1 MTDKT
6 ALLAALARGVS
17 LQSSIDDLPGRL
29 CRAAV
34 GIMGAAGG
42 ALTIAYTEPHRV
54 TLCTTDDRAG
64 RLEDLQDV
72 LGEGPGP
79 TAYESG
85 SQVRA
90 RIGAPSGTGPP
101 RADPRWPHFDQ
112 AVRDAFTS
120 VQVIAI
126 AIRPHAQTMG
136 VLTCHMPVGESPQL
150 GVAEAQFLGDAVG
163 AALLKDPDSLA
174 TDLTGPWA
182 NRALVHQA
190 TGMVTAQI
198 RVRPDDALALLR
210 AHAYAR
216 GWAVT
221 TVAKAVI
228 DRELDFSPRHP
239 RGERRF
245 AGDAGDADGGRGST
259 DTEAPPATHPDRT
272 VADGARPHDTTDGNP
287 QS

>member
-1 MTDKT
+1 M
-6 ALLAALARGVS
+6 
-17 LQSSIDDLPGRL
+17 
-29 CRAAV
+29 
-34 GIMGAAGG
+34 MGAEGG

-85 SQVRA
+85 NQVRA
-90 RIGAPSGTGPP
+90 RIGPAAGPG
-101 RADPRWPHFDQ
+101 RAGADPRWPHFDQ

-136 VLTCHMPVGESPQL
+136 VLTCHLPVRDAPLL
-150 GVAEAQFLGDAVG
+150 GLAEAQFLGDAVG
-163 AALLKDPDSLA
+163 AALLKDPDHLA

-221 TVAKAVI
+221 TVAKAVV
-228 DRELDFSPRHP
+228 DRELDFSPGHP
-239 RGERRF
+239 LGERRF
-245 AGDAGDADGGRGST
+245 AGDAESLRGTT
-259 DTEAPPATHPDRT
+259 DPGAQRASHPDRT
-272 VADGARPHDTTDGNP
+272 VEDDVSRPHDTNDGTP